1 MKANTKS
8 IVITALLAALVCV
21 ATMSIRI
28 PTPSTGGYIHP
39 GDALV
44 ILSGIIL
51 GPTYGF
57 LAAGIGSALADLL
70 GGFFIYVPIT
80 LFAKGLVALFSG
92 LIYKK
97 MEKNNKSRYLAVFIG
112 GIIDI
117 LFVAFG
123 YFFYESFLYG
133 VVGAVASIPANL
145 VQGLGGLLISM
156 ALYPPIITNLRP
168 FFYESNATKR
178 NKPNI
183 P

>member
-8 IVITALLAALVCV
+8 IVMTALLAALVCV

-51 GPTYGF
+51 GPIYGF

-70 GGFFIYVPIT
+70 GGYFIYVPIT
-80 LFAKGLVALFSG
+80 LFVKGLVALFSA
-92 LIYKK
+92 LVYQK
-97 MEKNNKSRYLAVFIG
+97 MQNNKSRYLAVAIG

-117 LFVAFG
+117 LFVTFG
-123 YFFYESFLYG
+123 YFFCESFLYG
-133 VVGAVASIPANL
+133 TVGAVASISANL
-145 VQGLGGLLISM
+145 AQGLGGMLISM
-156 ALYPPIITNLRP
+156 ALYPAVISIREVREIQHNNTNR
-168 FFYESNATKR
+168 
-178 NKPNI
+178 
-183 P
+183 

>member
-51 GPTYGF
+51 GPIYGF

-70 GGFFIYVPIT
+70 GGYFIYVPIT
-80 LFAKGLVALFSG
+80 LFVKGLVALFSA
-92 LIYKK
+92 LVYQK
-97 MEKNNKSRYLAVFIG
+97 MQNNKSRYLAVAIG

-117 LFVAFG
+117 FFVAFG
-123 YFFYESFLYG
+123 YFFCESFLYG
-133 VVGAVASIPANL
+133 TVGAIASIPANL
-145 VQGLGGLLISM
+145 AQGLGGMLISM
-156 ALYPPIITNLRP
+156 ALYPAVISIREVREIQHNNTIN
-168 FFYESNATKR
+168 
-178 NKPNI
+178 
-183 P
+183 